1 LGFQLVGIYLT
12 IAIPEELMFR
22 GILQNLLENTIG
34 ARWGTDAGRT
44 WGLVVASVIF
54 GASHFHHPPVPNW
67 RYCIMATLAGLFYGT
82 AYRTRR
88 RISSSA
94 LTHALVDTLWHF
106 WF

>member
-1 LGFQLVGIYLT
+1 
-12 IAIPEELMFR
+12 MFR
-22 GILQNLLENTIG
+22 GILQNLLEKSIG
-34 ARWGTDAGRT
+34 AGRPGRWA
-44 WGLVVASVIF
+44 LIIASTIF

-67 RYCIMATLAGLFYGT
+67 RYCIMATVAGILYGI

-88 RISSSA
+88 RISSPA